1 MLFSIL
7 TTRINQ
13 FGGFRL
19 IRAYSRLGVLW
30 PMFKAIVR
38 NPFNRKSYKRA
49 YLVSLNKVEPLLA
62 DKYGSMMPE
71 RKAYYA
77 SQQLEHQ
84 RSRII
89 WFCWLQG
96 LENAPEIVKVC
107 FASLKMY
114 LPDREIK
121 VIDENNWAEYVEL
134 PEHIIE
140 RWEKKQIPPANFSD
154 LLRLELLI
162 RYGGTWID
170 ATVLCTEK
178 EHTEEYLDADLFMF
192 QYTRPDSTEWRGIG
206 NWFITSC
213 TNNEVLMVL
222 RDMLYAYWK
231 DYDCTLDYYIFHL
244 FFSKLRDVYPQETAA
259 MPYGYAA
266 RHIVLAKHL
275 GDKFVKEKWDKLV
288 SKVSFHKLTYVIS
301 NRTKVDPDNYY
312 NWILKNRENLYNE
325 DFDYHRDF
333 Q

>member
-1 MLFSIL
+1 MWHQVVYK
-7 TTRINQ
+7 RIRQ
-13 FGGFRL
+13 FGGLRL
-19 IRAYSRLGVLW
+19 IRNYARLGVVL
-30 PMFKAIVR
+30 PMLGAIIR
-38 NPFNRKSYKRA
+38 NPFSRQSYKQA
-49 YLVSLNKVEPLLA
+49 CLEALKKVGPFLTG
-62 DKYGSMMPE
+62 KYGPMMPG

-84 RSRII
+84 RSKIV

-107 FASLKMY
+107 YASLQRH

-121 VIDENNWAEYVEL
+121 VIDENNWQEYVAL

-140 RWEKKQIPPANFSD
+140 RWKKKQIPPANFSD

-170 ATVLCTEK
+170 ATVFCTGK
-178 EHTEEYLDADLFMF
+178 DHTEEYLDADLFMF
-192 QYTRPDSTEWRGIG
+192 QYTRPEDDEWRGIG

-213 TNNEVLMVL
+213 TNNDVLMVL

-244 FFSKLRDVYPQETAA
+244 FFDMLRDVYPDEIAA
-259 MPYGYAA
+259 MPYGYAMK
-266 RHIVLAKHL
+266 HIALAKHW
-275 GDKFVKEKWDKLV
+275 DKKYDPVKWHKLV
-288 SKVSFHKLTYVIS
+288 SQVSFHKLTYVIA
-301 NRTKVDPDNYY
+301 NKTKADSENYY
-312 NWILKNRENLYNE
+312 NWILQNC
-325 DFDYHRDF
+325 
-333 Q
+333 

>member
-1 MLFSIL
+1 MLYRVLIARSK
-7 TTRINQ
+7 Q

-19 IRAYSRLGVLW
+19 VREYYRLGAMW
-30 PMFKAIVR
+30 PMIKAIIR
-38 NPFNRKSYKRA
+38 NPFSRQSYKKA
-49 YLVSLNKVEPLLA
+49 YLAALSRVEPVLA
-62 DKYGSMMPE
+62 GKYGPLMPE

-77 SQQLEHQ
+77 SQPLEHH

-107 FASLKMY
+107 CASLQKH
-114 LPDREIK
+114 LGDREIK
-121 VIDENNWAEYVEL
+121 VIDGSNWKEFVEL
-134 PEHIIE
+134 PEYVIQ

-170 ATVLCTEK
+170 ATVLCTGK
-178 EHTEEYLDADLFMF
+178 ENTEEYLDADLFMF
-192 QYTRPDSTEWRGIG
+192 QYTRPGSDEWGGIG

-244 FFSKLRDVYPQETAA
+244 FFSMLREVFPEEISA

-266 RHIVLAKHL
+266 RHIALAKHW
-275 GDKFVKEKWDKLV
+275 GKKFDHEKWNKLV
-288 SKVSFHKLTYVIS
+288 GKISFHKVTYVIADK
-301 NRTKVDPDNYY
+301 TKNNPDNYY
-312 NWILKNRENLYNE
+312 NWILKNC
-325 DFDYHRDF
+325 
-333 Q
+333 